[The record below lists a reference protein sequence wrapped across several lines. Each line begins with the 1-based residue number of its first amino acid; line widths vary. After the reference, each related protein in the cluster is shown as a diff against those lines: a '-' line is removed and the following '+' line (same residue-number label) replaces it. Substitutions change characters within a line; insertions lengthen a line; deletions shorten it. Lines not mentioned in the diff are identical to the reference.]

1 MDFLDEMVVLFSV
14 FTRNFFSMAA
24 APIYTPTNRA
34 QGFLFSTSS
43 PTFIFLIYKSHCNSC
58 EVVSHCDSDLH
69 FPGSE
74 WYWASFYVPVDHL
87 YASFGEMSTQFL
99 CLFLNRVIWFILLL
113 SCKNS
118 LYVLD
123 INPLS
128 GKWPANIHF
137 IL

>member
-1 MDFLDEMVVLFSV
+1 MDFVDEMVVLFLV
-14 FTRNFFSMAA
+14 FMRNFFSIAA
-24 APIYTPTNRA
+24 SPIYIPTNSA

-43 PTFIFLIYKSHCNSC
+43 PTFIFLIYKSHCNRC
-58 EVVSHCDSDLH
+58 EVVSHCGSDFH

-74 WYWASFYVPVDHL
+74 WYGASFYVPIDHL
-87 YASFGEMSTQFL
+87 FASFREMSTQFL
-99 CLFLNRVIWFILLL
+99 CSFLNWVIWFILLL

-118 LYVLD
+118 LCVLD

-128 GKWPANIHF
+128 GKWLANIYF